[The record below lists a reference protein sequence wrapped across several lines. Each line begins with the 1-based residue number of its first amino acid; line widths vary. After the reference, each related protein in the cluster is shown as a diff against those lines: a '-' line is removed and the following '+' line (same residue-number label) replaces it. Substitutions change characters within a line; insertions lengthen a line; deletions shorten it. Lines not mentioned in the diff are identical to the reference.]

1 MFTGKGRVTFCL
13 SGPFRGDR
21 LLYSIYETN
30 RTLLMPMRA
39 VARSGVALLKSP
51 VVAQYTTPLGRDAEA
66 AVEVVEGMMPRRGK
80 PGWRI
85 KTTKIDGAHVK
96 VSEKIILD
104 KPFGNLLRFRRDG
117 ARSDPKILVVAPMSG
132 HYATLLRDTVQG
144 LLPAHDV
151 YVTDWKD
158 AVTVR
163 LLDGGFDTDDYVN
176 YIMDFMRQLGPHHHV
191 MAVCQPA
198 PLVTVA
204 VALLAQWGEP
214 VQPRSM
220 TLMGGPID
228 TAAASTAPTEL
239 AGERSM
245 SWFKTHCV
253 TMVPWNYPAAHRRV
267 YPGFLQLGAFIAM
280 NADRHM
286 NAHRRMFRHLVKGDG
301 EPADAHRKFYD
312 EYMAVMDITADFYL
326 QTIRRVFKEWWI
338 ASNQFVWRG
347 EVVRPEAIRQTALLT
362 VEADLDDIS
371 APGQTMAAHDI
382 CSAIPENR
390 RCNHLQKGVGH
401 YGIFNGRRWRE
412 YIVPEV
418 SRFVREMAD

>member
-1 MFTGKGRVTFCL
+1 
-13 SGPFRGDR
+13 
-21 LLYSIYETN
+21 
-30 RTLLMPMRA
+30 MPMRA

-51 VVAQYTTPLGRDAEA
+51 VLSQYTTPLGRGAEA

-96 VSEKIILD
+96 VSEEIILD

-158 AVTVR
+158 AVTVP

-198 PLVTVA
+198 PLVIVA

-228 TAAASTAPTEL
+228 TVAAPTTPTEL
-239 AGERSM
+239 VGERSM
-245 SWFKTHCV
+245 SWFETHCV
-253 TMVPWNYPAAHRRV
+253 TTVPWNYPAEHRRV

-286 NAHRRMFRHLVKGDG
+286 NAHRRMFRHLVEGDG
-301 EPADAHRKFYD
+301 ESADAHRKFYV
-312 EYMAVMDITADFYL
+312 EYMSVMDITADFYL
-326 QTIRRVFKEWWI
+326 QTIRRVFKERWI
-338 ASNQFVWRG
+338 ATNQFVWRG

-362 VEADLDDIS
+362 VEGELDDIS

-390 RCNHLQKGVGH
+390 RRNHLQKGVGH

>member
-1 MFTGKGRVTFCL
+1 
-13 SGPFRGDR
+13 
-21 LLYSIYETN
+21 LLYSMYETN
-30 RTLLMPMRA
+30 RAFLMPMRA
-39 VARSGVALLKSP
+39 VARSDMTFLKNPLLSL
-51 VVAQYTTPLGRDAEA
+51 YTIPLGRGAEA

-80 PGWRI
+80 PEWQI
-85 KTTKIDGAHVK
+85 KATKIDGARVK
-96 VSEKIILD
+96 VSEEVILD

-117 ARSDPKILVVAPMSG
+117 ARDDPKILVVAPMSG

-158 AVTVR
+158 AATIP
-163 LLDGGFDTDDYVN
+163 LLDGGFDTDDYVE
-176 YIMDFMRQLGPHHHV
+176 YIMDFMRQLGPNHHV

-198 PLVTVA
+198 PLVIVA

-228 TAAASTAPTEL
+228 TAAAPTAPAEL
-239 AGERSM
+239 AEERSM
-245 SWFKTHCV
+245 SWFETRCV
-253 TMVPWNYPAAHRRV
+253 TTVPRNYPAAHRRV

-286 NAHRRMFRHLVKGDG
+286 NAHLRMFRHLVEGDG
-301 EPADAHRKFYD
+301 EAVDAHRKFYD
-312 EYMAVMDITADFYL
+312 EYMSVMDITADFYL
-326 QTIRRVFKEWWI
+326 QTIRRVFKERWI
-338 ASNQFVWRG
+338 ATNQFVWRG

-362 VEADLDDIS
+362 VEGQLDDIS
-371 APGQTMAAHDI
+371 APGQTIAAQDI
-382 CSAIPENR
+382 CRAIPENR
-390 RCNHLQKGVGH
+390 RRNHLQKGVGH

>member
-1 MFTGKGRVTFCL
+1 
-13 SGPFRGDR
+13 

-39 VARSGVALLKSP
+39 VARLGLALLKSR
-51 VVAQYTTPLGRDAEA
+51 VLSQYTAPLGRDAEA
-66 AVEVVEGMMPRRGK
+66 GVKVVEGMMPRRGK
-80 PGWRI
+80 LGWRI

-96 VSEKIILD
+96 VSEEIILD
-104 KPFGNLLRFRRDG
+104 KPFGNLLRFGRDG

-132 HYATLLRDTVQG
+132 HYGTLLRDTVQG

-158 AVTVR
+158 AATVP
-163 LLDGGFDTDDYVN
+163 LLDGGFYTDEYVN

-191 MAVCQPA
+191 MAACQPA
-198 PLVTVA
+198 PLAIVA
-204 VALLAQWGEP
+204 VALLTQWGEP

-228 TAAASTAPTEL
+228 TVAAPTTPTEL
-239 AGERSM
+239 VGERSM
-245 SWFKTHCV
+245 SWFETHCV
-253 TMVPWNYPAAHRRV
+253 TTVPWNYPAEHRRV

-286 NAHRRMFRHLVKGDG
+286 NAHRRMFRHLVEGDG
-301 EPADAHRKFYD
+301 ESADAHRKFYV
-312 EYMAVMDITADFYL
+312 EYMSVMDITADFYL
-326 QTIRRVFKEWWI
+326 QTIRRVFKERWI
-338 ASNQFVWRG
+338 ATNQFVWRG

-362 VEADLDDIS
+362 VEGELDDIS

-382 CSAIPENR
+382 CSAISKNR
-390 RCNHLQKGVGH
+390 RRNHLQKWVGH